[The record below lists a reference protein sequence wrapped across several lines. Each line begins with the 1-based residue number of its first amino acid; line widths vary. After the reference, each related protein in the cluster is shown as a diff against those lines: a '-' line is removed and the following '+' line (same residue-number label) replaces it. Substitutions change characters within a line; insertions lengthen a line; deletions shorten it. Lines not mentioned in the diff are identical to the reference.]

1 MIKQIPIILL
11 WAWLVWPAH
20 AESEVPVNISDHGSK
35 HVDIRRMSNGE
46 VEIKTLGDDPF
57 VVIEVGGKFDPEQ
70 TPYFAFDYFCP
81 DGISGPE
88 IFYADPFRPSRR
100 VQSDSLPKAEA
111 WQPGAIEIYAASD
124 GRWSSSDRGMRF
136 DLGTKR
142 NITIRLRNLRLRP
155 PTEDDLRSAAHKA
168 AVVAAL
174 MEDNRLIREYLDTD
188 FPCTIDSVALK
199 GEDLQIRID
208 PGSINTT
215 ELILAEAPIW
225 SEPWRLLSPDA
236 DKAANAN
243 VIPVG
248 SLTCIGIE
256 KGNSDYRIT
265 LPRVHVGR
273 DRVTSRWV
281 LIQHRDERARLASHA
296 VYPDDRSFPD
306 AANVKRHKYNTV
318 KGLGGVSWREPVMS
332 DLIEL
337 GIKHITIN
345 MGSGWMIGRKQDG
358 IAWKFAGK
366 TWYFNRDA
374 IERHDKTLRFCKEH
388 DIQPS
393 LIILITWGNS
403 GVPKTL
409 NHPEAD
415 RAGHYPMPNLTSRA
429 GAEAYGAMLSFLA
442 ARYGDPN
449 GPYGRPLNW
458 IMHNEIDAGWVWT
471 NMGQQPILRFMDS
484 YVRSMR
490 YCHLLARQYDPGS
503 RAYISLTHHWTL
515 PFDKNPLRG
524 YTSRGLLEALT
535 DYSKAE
541 GDFEWGVAIHP
552 YPESLYESAT
562 WNDTKVDFTFDTP
575 LLTPKNLEV
584 MDAYMEIPSM
594 LYRGKTVRSLMFS
607 EQGFNTRDYSEAQ
620 QLQQAAAY
628 VYLWHKLRNM
638 RNIDSYQNHGW
649 FDHAGEG
656 GLLLGLRTL
665 RTKEHPWGTRKKAW
679 HIYKALD
686 TPDEAAATEFAKEVI
701 GINVFSEIPYTGEIQ
716 SK

>member
-1 MIKQIPIILL
+1 MKKQILIALL
-11 WAWLVWPAH
+11 WAWLAWPVFAGPDV
-20 AESEVPVNISDHGSK
+20 SVKISDQGSH

-57 VVIEVGGKFDPEQ
+57 IVIEVEGQFDPKK
-70 TPYFAFDYFCP
+70 TPYLSFDYFCP

-88 IFYADPFRPSRR
+88 IFYADPFQPSRR
-100 VQSDSLPKAEA
+100 VQGDNLPKAEA

-124 GRWSSSDRGMRF
+124 GTWSSSDQRMRF
-136 DLGTKR
+136 DLGTSR
-142 NITIRLRNLRLRP
+142 HITIRLRNLRLRP
-155 PTEDDLRSAAHKA
+155 PTENDLRSAEHKA
-168 AVVAAL
+168 AIRAAL
-174 MEDNRLIREYLDTD
+174 MEDNRLIREYLDTK

-208 PGSINTT
+208 SGSTNTSG
-215 ELILAEAPIW
+215 LILAEAPIW
-225 SEPWRLLSPDA
+225 SEPWKLLSPDA
-236 DKAANAN
+236 NKAAKAN
-243 VIPVG
+243 VVSVG
-248 SLTCIGIE
+248 TLVSIGIK
-256 KGNSDYRIT
+256 KGNRYDHIT
-265 LPRVHVGR
+265 LPRMHGGR
-273 DRVTSRWV
+273 DRLTSRWV
-281 LIQHRDERARLASHA
+281 LIQHRDERAHLASHA
-296 VYPDDRSFPD
+296 VYLDDCSFPD
-306 AANVKRHKYNTV
+306 AAKVKRHKYDTV

-337 GIKHITIN
+337 GIRHITIN
-345 MGSGWMIGRKQDG
+345 IGSGWMIGRGQDG
-358 IAWKFAGK
+358 IAWEFAGK
-366 TWYFNRDA
+366 TWYFNRDT
-374 IERHDKTLRFCKEH
+374 IERYDKTMRFCREH

-403 GVPKTL
+403 GVPKLL

-429 GAEAYGAMLSFLA
+429 GAEAYGAMLSFLG
-442 ARYGDPN
+442 ARYGNPN
-449 GPYGRPLNW
+449 GPYGRALNW

-471 NMGQQPILRFMDS
+471 NMGQQPILRFMDT
-484 YVRSMR
+484 YIRSMR

-503 RAYISLTHHWTL
+503 RTYVSLTHHWTL

-524 YTSRGLLEALT
+524 YTSRALLETLT

-562 WNDTKVDFTFDTP
+562 WNDTKIDFSFNTP

-594 LYRGKTVRSLMFS
+594 LYRGNTVRSLMFS

-620 QLQQAAAY
+620 QRQQAAAY

-638 RNIDSYQNHGW
+638 RNIDSFQNHGW

-665 RTKEHPWGTRKKAW
+665 RTKENPWGTKKKAW
-679 HIYKALD
+679 HIYRAID
-686 TPDEAAATEFAKEVI
+686 TPEEAEATDFAKEII
-701 GINVFSEIPYTGEIQ
+701 GIEDFSEIPYRGAI
-716 SK
+716 K